1 MSLNE
6 ANTLHVRKEAG
17 EMNDYSNFSALP
29 TPGAK
34 ESFWIGRNLH
44 HCVFS
49 VTALVITD
57 ISEMHNNKI
66 TESLRS
72 EVTSGGF

>member
-1 MSLNE
+1 MD
-6 ANTLHVRKEAG
+6 
-17 EMNDYSNFSALP
+17 DYSNFRAFP

-34 ESFWIGRNLH
+34 ECLWIGRNLH

-49 VTALVITD
+49 VTALLIITD
-57 ISEMHNNKI
+57 IRETHNNKI
-66 TESLRS
+66 TESFRS

>member
-1 MSLNE
+1 
-6 ANTLHVRKEAG
+6 
-17 EMNDYSNFSALP
+17 MNDYSNFSAFP
-29 TPGAK
+29 IPGAK
-34 ESFWIGRNLH
+34 ECLWMGRNLH

-57 ISEMHNNKI
+57 IREKHNNKI

>member
-1 MSLNE
+1 MTI
-6 ANTLHVRKEAG
+6 AT
-17 EMNDYSNFSALP
+17 SALFL

-34 ESFWIGRNLH
+34 ECLWIGRNLH

-57 ISEMHNNKI
+57 IREMHNNTI
-66 TESLRS
+66 TESFSL